1 MKNRPALRAALAPLA
16 LLGGMVVLAGCSGGA
31 RAIPGGAGQ
40 SPSGGPGVVL
50 VDIAYLNHGP
60 VLDVL
65 DHVNRVLAKYGDRLK
80 VSRYDL
86 DTPTGDTF
94 AKAKRLTG
102 HTPLAIFINGS
113 MDVTLNGHRVRF
125 YSFPQGEGTGMVAE
139 GAWTIDM
146 LDAAL
151 AQATGGR
158 R

>member
-1 MKNRPALRAALAPLA
+1 MKNRPAFRAALAPLA
-16 LLGGMVVLAGCSGGA
+16 LLVGMVVLAECSGGA
-31 RAIPGGAGQ
+31 RAIPGGPGQ
-40 SPSGGPGVVL
+40 SPSGGRGMVT

-65 DHVNRVLAKYGDRLK
+65 GHVNRVLAKYGDRLK
-80 VSRYDL
+80 VGRYDL
-86 DTPTGDTF
+86 DTPAGDTF

-102 HTPLAIFINGS
+102 HVPLAIFINGS

-139 GAWTIDM
+139 GAWTIDA

>member
-1 MKNRPALRAALAPLA
+1 MNSRAASQRAFAA
-16 LLGGMVVLAGCSGGA
+16 LVLVAAMLILAGCSGA
-31 RAIPGGAGQ
+31 RAVTGGTPA
-40 SPSGGPGVVL
+40 VVT
-50 VDIAYLNHGP
+50 VDIAYLDHP
-60 VLDVL
+60 PVMAVLDQ
-65 DHVNRVLAKYGDRLK
+65 VNRVLAKYGDHLK

-86 DTPTGDTF
+86 DTPAGDTF

-139 GAWTIDM
+139 GGWTLEA

-151 AQATGGR
+151 AQATSAR